1 MHFLDTMAE
10 QINIGKA
17 IQDELRRQERTVAWF
32 ARELGTNRMAC
43 YRIFNSYSI
52 DTSLLERISAVL
64 DIDFFSLYSN
74 KLKQKDV
81 E

>member
-1 MHFLDTMAE
+1 MAE

-32 ARELGTNRMAC
+32 ARKLGTNRMAC